1 MSEIRT
7 ARRPLSWSSIA
18 AIVVEAVAACGF
30 VIAVYEVVVAGG
42 LALLPR
48 PGGDWTVVLLI
59 AATAIAGSGMTAV
72 RARAR
77 ALARKVLPASDPYG
91 TLMSFVSGAATAG
104 AVEDVLP
111 RLAELLV
118 EGGGARSAAVW
129 LAGPAGLRCAS
140 SWPEGSWPDGSGPGA
155 TGPQTVAGE
164 AELRGLADYVAP
176 VRHGGKV
183 LGALALRARAGGFL
197 ALPDVRLAA
206 AMANAA
212 GPLLRNEELTLQLRE
227 QLRVEEVQAEELA
240 ASRRRV
246 VVARDVAR
254 GQLSAEIQA
263 RVCEPLQRCAERL
276 ERALLALDGPERVS
290 PELAGIAAEID
301 AAIADFRR
309 IVHGVYPPVLTDHGL
324 RAAMEN
330 LLNELAPGA
339 SLLPHRIP
347 RLAARVEAGTYFCAA
362 ALLRDWQG
370 SGAQR
375 PMTVMI
381 GVSSSRIEMTFVDG
395 MAQTLA
401 RPELPV
407 SPLVLET
414 VRDRVAA
421 MGGGLQVQGEES
433 GRLLVIE
440 MPLVTADLAAGGNRA
455 DR

>member
-1 MSEIRT
+1 
-7 ARRPLSWSSIA
+7 
-18 AIVVEAVAACGF
+18 
-30 VIAVYEVVVAGG
+30 VYEVVVAGG
-42 LALLPR
+42 LALLPK
-48 PGGDWTVVLLI
+48 PGGNWILVLLI

-72 RARAR
+72 RSRAR

-91 TLMSFVSGAATAG
+91 ALMSFVSGAAAAG
-104 AVEDVLP
+104 AVENALP
-111 RLAELLV
+111 RLAELLA

-129 LAGPAGLRCAS
+129 LAGPSGLRCAS
-140 SWPEGSWPDGSGPGA
+140 SWPEGSWPDGSQPGGA
-155 TGPQTVAGE
+155 GPQTVADE
-164 AELRGLADYVAP
+164 AELQGLADYVAP
-176 VRHGGKV
+176 VRHGGRV

-206 AMANAA
+206 DMANAA
-212 GPLLRNEELTLQLRE
+212 GQLLRNEELTEQLRE
-227 QLRVEEVQAEELA
+227 RLRVEKVQADELA

-254 GQLSAEIQA
+254 EQLSAEIQA
-263 RVCEPLQRCAERL
+263 RVCEPLERSAERV
-276 ERALLALDGPERVS
+276 ERTLLAPAPTGPALVAG
-290 PELAGIAAEID
+290 LAGISAEID
-301 AAIADFRR
+301 AAIGDFRR

-330 LLNELAPGA
+330 LLAELDPGA
-339 SLLPHRIP
+339 SLLPRRIP

-370 SGAQR
+370 SGALR

-395 MAQTLA
+395 VSRTPV

-407 SPLVLET
+407 SPLVLEA

-421 MGGGLQVQGEES
+421 MGGGLQMRGEDV
-433 GRLLVIE
+433 GRLLVIDV
-440 MPLVTADLAAGGNRA
+440 PLVTADLAAGGNGA